1 MVPGLPVPFISGRT
15 HEMNALAEA
24 NGIGQSHG
32 VSPEAAGA
40 IAEGLRTLLADV
52 FALYLK
58 TKNFHWHVRGPLFP
72 LYHEMLDE
80 QAAQVFAMTDPL
92 AERTRKL
99 GQPTLLS
106 IGDIARRQRIQ
117 DNDAPN
123 LPATA
128 MMTDLLQDTRML
140 ITNLQDVHELC
151 AAGNDFA
158 TASVIENWIDES
170 EQRAW
175 ALAET
180 VAG

>member
-1 MVPGLPVPFISGRT
+1 
-15 HEMNALAEA
+15 MNAIAEA
-24 NGIGQSHG
+24 NDVGQAHGI
-32 VSPEAAGA
+32 SPEAAAA
-40 IAEGLRTLLADV
+40 IAENLRTLLADV
-52 FALYLK
+52 FALYVK

-80 QAAQVFAMTDPL
+80 QASQIFAMTDPL

-106 IGDIARRQRIQ
+106 IGDIARRQRVQ
-117 DNDAPN
+117 DNEAPD
-123 LPATA
+123 LTATTMLA
-128 MMTDLLQDTRML
+128 DLLQDTRTL
-140 ITNLQDVHELC
+140 IANLQDVHELC

-180 VAG
+180 VAV